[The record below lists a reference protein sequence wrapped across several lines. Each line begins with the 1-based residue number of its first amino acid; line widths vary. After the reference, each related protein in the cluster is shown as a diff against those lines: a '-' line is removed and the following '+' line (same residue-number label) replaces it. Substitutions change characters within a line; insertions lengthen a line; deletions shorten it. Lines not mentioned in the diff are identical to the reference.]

1 MKNLS
6 ITGIVLLAIAILLF
20 YLTTDGFTTEEIG
33 LPHVMGIMGGVGI
46 GLIIGGIVG
55 YSSKGSAIK
64 EEQRRKEY
72 KQLQQEKAE
81 MELKA
86 QQIAQREAELNR
98 EQNRNPQI

>member
-6 ITGIVLLAIAILLF
+6 ITGIVLLSIAILLF
-20 YLTTDGFTTEEIG
+20 YLTTDGFTTEQIG

-55 YSSKGSAIK
+55 YSSKGTAIK

-72 KQLQQEKAE
+72 KQLQQEKADI
-81 MELKA
+81 ELKA
-86 QQIAQREAELNR
+86 QQIAQREAELDR
-98 EQNRNPQI
+98 EQNKNPQI